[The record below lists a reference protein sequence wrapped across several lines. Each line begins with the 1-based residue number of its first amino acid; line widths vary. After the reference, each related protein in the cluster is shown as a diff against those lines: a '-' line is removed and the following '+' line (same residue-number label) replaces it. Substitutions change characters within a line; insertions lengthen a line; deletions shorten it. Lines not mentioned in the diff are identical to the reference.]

1 MVFGDFNLEPTNSVM
16 INYMYSQN
24 IINLIKNDTRFTEM
38 GSCIDLMLRNRKY
51 SFKNTSSYE
60 TGITDNNHLI
70 FPIMKTKFASE
81 EHKKFVYRD

>member
-1 MVFGDFNLEPTNSVM
+1 
-16 INYMYSQN
+16 
-24 IINLIKNDTRFTEM
+24 M

-60 TGITDNNHLI
+60 TGITDLNRLI
-70 FPIMKTKFASE
+70 SPIMKTKFASE

>member
-1 MVFGDFNLEPTNSVM
+1 
-16 INYMYSQN
+16 
-24 IINLIKNDTRFTEM
+24 M

-51 SFKNTSSYE
+51 SFKNTPSYE
-60 TGITDNNHLI
+60 TGITDLNHLI

>member
-1 MVFGDFNLEPTNSVM
+1 
-16 INYMYSQN
+16 
-24 IINLIKNDTRFTEM
+24 M

-60 TGITDNNHLI
+60 TGITDHNHLI